1 MCKALGEED
10 EYAPVTQNINFGLAN
25 CLSGL
30 FPFFFFFFEKGST
43 MAGLRELPGVDIS
56 PVIKRKDPAKEH
68 ICPICLTL
76 KTDSIHVQRVRMAG
90 FIYQHISTIA

>member
-1 MCKALGEED
+1 
-10 EYAPVTQNINFGLAN
+10 
-25 CLSGL
+25 
-30 FPFFFFFFEKGST
+30 